1 MQLATDDGIELH
13 VEEMGTGSPVI
24 MLHGLLVGNMSTW
37 YMTAAPEVARRHRV
51 ILFDLRGHGLSERAA
66 RGYDLARMTSD
77 LESVVLRLTDQ
88 PVMLVGHS
96 YGGLVALT
104 FALRR
109 PERVRKLALVEAPL
123 PPSSLAELEAFLAA
137 DPAGMLDALPAHL
150 RSAAGDGRRRG
161 TRFADTI
168 RFLARESSLLD
179 DLRRAE
185 DVPDAVLRELRCPL
199 LAIYGTQS
207 SCRSV
212 GTRLARLVP
221 GASLVEL
228 AGGHFLPL
236 DAPRELTQELARF
249 IDA

>member
-168 RFLARESSLLD
+168 RFLARESS
-179 DLRRAE
+179 
-185 DVPDAVLRELRCPL
+185 DAVLRELRCPL